1 MHYVSLKNI
10 HILKEPVFI
19 KQFIISFGD
28 VETYELSASINYKN
42 VYSKKKK
49 SLVFLISNV
58 INYVQI
64 HVYKYL

>member
-1 MHYVSLKNI
+1 MLWGC
-10 HILKEPVFI
+10 
-19 KQFIISFGD
+19 GD
-28 VETYELSASINYKN
+28 LYELSASINYKN